1 MPEPRRRVTP
11 VSVAVPGRARLRVE
25 GLRGYPGL
33 AHRIEESLAG
43 EPDVHRVQASPVTG
57 TVLILFEPRR
67 VRLRDLISSLRRAW
81 QTRAGTG
88 PHRVAPAPPW
98 AHEAPWHVLSRAS
111 IIRRLQSSPITG
123 LTTADARARLAWLG
137 PNRVPA
143 VPGKSTGQIVLE
155 QLTSMPVLLLGVAAA
170 LSVLTGGLVDAVV
183 ILAVVLL
190 NTGIGSIMESRAER
204 AIAALTTLTPPQALV
219 RRHGQEQALPASEL
233 VPGDLLVLKTG
244 YAVPADARLLTATRL
259 IVNEAPLTGESYPV
273 TKAVRPLPTVRIA
286 LADRTNMVYAGTVI
300 AEGSGVAMVTA
311 TGRATEI
318 GRIRALVGEAVPPV
332 PPLVR
337 ELDAMGQRLV
347 AVSLGLSGVALGL
360 GLLRGVPF
368 LEMLRTAIA
377 LAVAAVPEGLPAVAT
392 TTLALGMQRMRRQG
406 ALVRRLAVVESL
418 GSVTVICVD
427 KTGTI
432 TENRMTVQEW
442 FVGGHTLFPP
452 AAPRAAEPLP
462 SSGSVAPRIIAP
474 TLRRALEIA
483 VLCNEAELESTFEGR
498 SLGKGSATELALLT
512 AARDAGLDDR
522 ALRRRFPRQRLEPRR
537 ESQNWM
543 GTVHDVGPHR
553 QFVAVKGAP
562 EAVLRLSNQWH
573 DGLTVHPL
581 TGEVRRAVTTANA
594 QMAERGMRVLA
605 LAYAEHERYEA
616 APYDNLV
623 WAGLVGLAD
632 PIRPGVRQAIAAC
645 HRAGIRVVMLTGDQP
660 LTALAIARQLAPD
673 PLRRLQVFDASRLA
687 AVDTRTL
694 AARARV
700 VDVFARVSPVH
711 KYEIVRALQEAG
723 EVVAMTGDGINDA
736 PALRMADVG
745 IALGSAGTAVAREV
759 ADVVLADDNFTT
771 LVESI
776 AHGRTIYANTGKAV
790 RFLLATNLS
799 EILVTLGALAGGI
812 ARPLRA
818 IQFLWINLL
827 SDVFPALA
835 LAVEPTE
842 PTVMTEPPRDPAAS
856 MLSSAVLRAITRD
869 AATLSAVTLAAYAAA
884 ATRHGVGAR
893 SSTVAFS
900 TLTAGQLLH
909 ALTCRS
915 EHRPGLS
922 GLPASPALLGALGG
936 TLGLTAAGVTVP
948 FLRRLLQTTPL
959 SGLDVVTVAT
969 AAGLPL
975 LTHELR
981 TRTVRP
987 GAGTTPRGEQ
997 TR

>member
-1 MPEPRRRVTP
+1 MPASRGRVTP
-11 VSVAVPGRARLRVE
+11 VSMAVPGRVRLRVE

-33 AHRIEESLAG
+33 ARRIEESLGAD
-43 EPDVHRVQASPVTG
+43 PDVHRVQASPVTG

-67 VRLRDLISSLRRAW
+67 IRLRDLVRSLRRAW
-81 QTRAGTG
+81 QALVGSGPRRAEPIPT
-88 PHRVAPAPPW
+88 W
-98 AHEAPWHVLSRAS
+98 AHEAPWHVLRPAS
-111 IIRRLQSSPITG
+111 VVRRLQSSPITG
-123 LTTADARARLAWLG
+123 LSPAEAKARLAWLG
-137 PNRVPA
+137 PNRVPP
-143 VPGKSTGQIVLE
+143 VPSKGTWPIVLD
-155 QLTSMPVLLLGVAAA
+155 QLTSMPVLLLGVAAG
-170 LSVLTGGLVDAVV
+170 LSLVTGGLVDAVV
-183 ILAVVLL
+183 ILTVVLL
-190 NTGIGSIMESRAER
+190 NTGIGSIMEYRAER

-219 RRHGQEQALPASEL
+219 RRNGEERALAASEL
-233 VPGDLLVLKTG
+233 VLGDLLVLKTG
-244 YAVPADARLLTATRL
+244 YAVPADARLLSATRL
-259 IVNEAPLTGESYPV
+259 MVNEAALTGESYPA
-273 TKAVRPLPTVRIA
+273 TKGVRPLPAVRIA
-286 LADRTNMVYAGTVI
+286 LADRTNMVYAGTVVT
-300 AEGSGVAMVTA
+300 EGSGVAMVTA
-311 TGRATEI
+311 TGRATEV
-318 GRIRALVGEAVPPV
+318 GRIRALVGETIPPV

-337 ELDAMGQRLV
+337 ELDAMGRRLV

-368 LEMLRTAIA
+368 LEMLRTATA

-392 TTLALGMQRMRRQG
+392 TTLAFGMQRMRRQG

-442 FVGGHTLFPP
+442 YVGGQTVLLP
-452 AAPRAAEPLP
+452 AARRAAEPLP
-462 SSGSVAPRIIAP
+462 STGAKARPVMAAA
-474 TLRRALEIA
+474 LRRALEIA
-483 VLCNEAELESTFEGR
+483 VLCNEAELGPAVSGR
-498 SLGKGSATELALLT
+498 SLAKGSATELALLT
-512 AARDAGLDDR
+512 AARDAELDYR
-522 ALRRRFPRQRLEPRR
+522 AVRRQFPRRRLEPRR

-543 GTVHDVGPHR
+543 GTVHEAGPRR
-553 QFVAVKGAP
+553 QLVAVKGAP
-562 EAVLRLSNQWH
+562 EAVLRLSNRLH
-573 DGLTVHPL
+573 DDLTVRPL
-581 TGEVRRAVTTANA
+581 TGEIRRTLTTANA
-594 QMAERGMRVLA
+594 RMAQRGMRVLA
-605 LAYAEHERYEA
+605 LAYAEHERHEA
-616 APYDNLV
+616 APFDNLV

-632 PIRPGVRQAIAAC
+632 PIRPGVRPAIAAC

-673 PLRRLQVFDASRLA
+673 PTRRLQVFDASRLA
-687 AVDTRTL
+687 AIDARTL

-759 ADVVLADDNFTT
+759 ADVVLADDNFATI
-771 LVESI
+771 VEAI

-790 RFLLATNLS
+790 RFLLSTNLS

-812 ARPLRA
+812 ARPLTA
-818 IQFLWINLL
+818 TQFLWINLL
-827 SDVFPALA
+827 SDVLPGLA
-835 LAVEPTE
+835 LAVEPAE

-856 MLSSAVLRAITRD
+856 MLSSVVLRAITRD
-869 AATLSAVTLAAYAAA
+869 AAMLSAVTLAAYAVAV
-884 ATRHGVGAR
+884 TRHGVGAR
-893 SSTVAFS
+893 SSTVGFS

-936 TLGLTAAGVTVP
+936 TLGLTAAAVTVP

-959 SGLDVVTVAT
+959 SGLDAVTVAT

-975 LTHELR
+975 LTHDLR
-981 TRTVRP
+981 TRAVRSFES
-987 GAGTTPRGEQ
+987 T
-997 TR
+997 